1 MFPIDEWAERHII
14 EAQKKGE
21 LDNLS
26 GSGKPLLLDDTSL
39 VPVELRS
46 AFLLMKNA
54 GYLPQALLERKEAL
68 NLASLLEQITPQH
81 SEYTQLSRQ
90 LRTLELRLQQAGMS
104 TDFLRGNYRQ
114 TLFDR
119 LMKNHCHDDEHE

>member
-21 LDNLS
+21 LDNFS

-46 AFLLMKNA
+46 VFHLMKNA
-54 GYLPQALLERKEAL
+54 GYLPLGF
-68 NLASLLEQITPQH
+68 T
-81 SEYTQLSRQ
+81 
-90 LRTLELRLQQAGMS
+90 
-104 TDFLRGNYRQ
+104 
-114 TLFDR
+114 
-119 LMKNHCHDDEHE
+119 